1 MLKLLSLFGLIG
13 LAFILTYELEAAS
26 WPVPESVIKKNPLIE
41 AKVKEILNSM
51 TIEEK
56 VAQMIQAEIK
66 HIKPEDLKTYPLGSI
81 LNGGGSFPNNN
92 KFSKAAD
99 WVALADSYYNSSI
112 QSGKGI
118 PLIWGTDA
126 VHGHNNLV
134 GATLF
139 PHNIGLGATNN
150 EKLIEEIGKATAL
163 EVLST
168 GVDWIFAPT
177 VAVVRNDRWGRAYEG
192 YSEDPLIVKKYAEHM
207 IYGIQGKSNNIL
219 NENHLLATAKH
230 FIGDGGTVDG
240 IDQGNN
246 TSSEDELIR
255 LHAQGYVSA
264 LSAGAQT
271 VMASFNS
278 WNGIKVHGYKYLLT
292 DVLKEKMNFD
302 GFVIGDWNGHG
313 QIPGCRNDSCA
324 QAINAGVDMLMAPE
338 DWKKLFYNTL
348 EQVKNGE
355 IKKSRIDDA
364 VSRILRVKIRYG
376 LFELSSPS
384 FRKHAGSEKYIG
396 SPEHR
401 SIARQAV
408 RESLVLLKNKNNI
421 LPLQAQSKI
430 LVTGSGADNIG
441 KQNGGWTLSW
451 QGTGNSNAD
460 FPGATSIFSGIKQA
474 TLLGGGQAILSLNG
488 EFQSRP
494 DVAIVVFGE
503 DPYAEG
509 QGDIK
514 NLYYGERYPDDLK
527 LIQKLKSQNIPVIS
541 IFLTGRPLWIN
552 PELNASDALVVAW
565 LPGSEGAGVSDV
577 LIRKPDGSINFDIK
591 GKLSFSWP
599 LHANQVTLNK
609 DDLDYKP
616 LFPYG
621 YGLTFYD
628 TDNLTDNLSENPFPA
643 GNSTDPRNEL
653 LIFNGRP
660 TSMFRTFVTDEA
672 GMKKELL
679 GGIGESTNKT
689 VKSIAVDRLIQEDS
703 RQLSFDGKGAGAY
716 FFESI
721 DLLDISSFT
730 ESNGALTF
738 YLRRDNEA
746 QGPIELSMNTST
758 LDLEHFVNKDKINQ
772 WQEVIIPLQCFTKIG
787 LDPSNIKTIFS
798 LSTNGQTKVSVS
810 LIKII
815 SKSNFSACSH

>member
-1 MLKLLSLFGLIG
+1 MLKLLSLFALIG

-81 LNGGGSFPNNN
+81 LNGGGSFPYNN

-99 WVALADSYYNSSI
+99 WVALASTYYNASI
-112 QSGKGI
+112 QSGKNI
-118 PLIWGTDA
+118 PIIWGTDA

-207 IYGIQGKSNNIL
+207 IYGIQGKNNNIL

-240 IDQGNN
+240 KDQGNN

-255 LHAQGYVSA
+255 IHAQGYVSA

-292 DVLKEKMNFD
+292 DVLKQKMNFD

-338 DWKKLFYNTL
+338 DWKKLIHNTL
-348 EQVKNGE
+348 EQIKNGE

-364 VSRILRVKIRYG
+364 VTRILRVKIRYG

-421 LPLQAQSKI
+421 LPLQANSKI
-430 LVTGSGADNIG
+430 LVAGSGADNIG
-441 KQNGGWTLSW
+441 KQSGGWTLSW

-460 FPGATSIFSGIKQA
+460 FPGATSIFSGINQA
-474 TLLGGGQAILSLNG
+474 TLLGGGQAILSSNG
-488 EFQSRP
+488 EFQTRP

-514 NLYYGERYPDDLK
+514 NLYYRERYPDDLK

-552 PELNASDALVVAW
+552 PELNASDAFVVAW
-565 LPGSEGAGVSDV
+565 LPGSEGAGISDV

-599 LHANQVTLNK
+599 LHANQDNLNK

-621 YGLTFYD
+621 YGLTFND
-628 TDNLTDNLSENPFPA
+628 TDDLNDNLSENPFPD
-643 GNSTDPRNEL
+643 GNNTDPRSEL

-660 TSMFRTFVTDEA
+660 TSIVKTFVIDEA
-672 GMKKELL
+672 GIKKELF
-679 GGIGESTNKT
+679 GGIGESTNK
-689 VKSIAVDRLIQEDS
+689 VIKSIAIDRLIQEDS
-703 RQLSFDGKGAGAY
+703 RQLSFDGKESGTY
-716 FFESI
+716 FFESNEHI
-721 DLLDISSFT
+721 DISSFG
-730 ESNGALTF
+730 ESNGALMF
-738 YLRRDNEA
+738 YLRPDMEV

-758 LDLEHFVNKDKINQ
+758 IHLENLINENMINQ
-772 WQEVIIPLQCFTKIG
+772 WQEISIPLKCFTKIG
-787 LDPSNIKTIFS
+787 LDLSKMKRIFS
-798 LSTNGQTKVSVS
+798 LSSKGNAKLSIS

-815 SKSNFSACSH
+815 SKSNFTTCPR